1 MADKVPEEKV
11 LSEPTTPEAEEQ
23 TVQKE
28 PAKSPIKEGGKPV
41 EEISAWP
48 EEQVP
53 APKPKPVDEVA
64 RKYGRARPKKP
75 LVKQLT
81 DEDFDPRA

>member
-1 MADKVPEEKV
+1 MLGRFPHQGQILGFNVKKTGTPPKVHEK
-11 LSEPTTPEAEEQ
+11 
-23 TVQKE
+23 
-28 PAKSPIKEGGKPV
+28 
-41 EEISAWP
+41 SAWP